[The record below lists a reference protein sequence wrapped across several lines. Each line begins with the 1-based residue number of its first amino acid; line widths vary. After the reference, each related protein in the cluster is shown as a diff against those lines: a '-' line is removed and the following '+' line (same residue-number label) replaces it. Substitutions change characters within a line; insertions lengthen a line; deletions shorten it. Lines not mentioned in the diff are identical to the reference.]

1 VLSFLNV
8 DILTYLYTCNV
19 NLSSQNN
26 MTRHCVYVKFTYL
39 MRLNVMNRNTLINP
53 MYVSQIVRSAC
64 VFCNIG
70 FVYLRHEK
78 MI

>member
-1 VLSFLNV
+1 
-8 DILTYLYTCNV
+8 
-19 NLSSQNN
+19 